1 MNREVLQDKAGD
13 LPEAQ
18 RLQKKELLAIIHSLS
33 RRKVQNKDMWVLLI
47 SQLIR
52 IFNQGDVTLREL
64 ASLVYDLSIIN
75 LKSAKIYDII
85 VDYHLK

>member
-1 MNREVLQDKAGD
+1 
-13 LPEAQ
+13 
-18 RLQKKELLAIIHSLS
+18 
-33 RRKVQNKDMWVLLI
+33 MWVLLI